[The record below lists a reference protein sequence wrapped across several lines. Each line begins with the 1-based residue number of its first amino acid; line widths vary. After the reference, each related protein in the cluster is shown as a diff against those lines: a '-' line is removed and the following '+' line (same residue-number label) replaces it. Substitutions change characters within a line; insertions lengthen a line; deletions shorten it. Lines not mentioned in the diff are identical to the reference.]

1 MKNLEIFLREQQIE
15 FSSEQ
20 KKLSWVK
27 RLRPKTLVRVG
38 SSYFID
44 EKGLNGLLK
53 DYFVRQIAL
62 RKKRAAQARKN
73 FSKVKVKDQVSSNL
87 FTDK

>member
-1 MKNLEIFLREQQIE
+1 MKNLEIFLKEQQIE
-15 FSSEQ
+15 FPSKQ
-20 KKLSWVK
+20 KKLSWIK

-44 EKGLNGLLK
+44 DKELNGLLK
-53 DYFVRQIAL
+53 EYFVRQVAL

-73 FSKVKVKDQVSSNL
+73 FSKRKDKISSNL
-87 FTDK
+87 YTDN

>member
-1 MKNLEIFLREQQIE
+1 MKNLEIFLKERQIE
-15 FSSEQ
+15 FVSEQ
-20 KKLSWVK
+20 KKLSWIK

-44 EKGLNGLLK
+44 EKELNGLLQ
-53 DYFVRQIAL
+53 DYFVRQVAL

-73 FSKVKVKDQVSSNL
+73 FSKVKNKISSPL
-87 FTDK
+87 FTDN